1 MNILLVLLIF
11 IAFLPSMVSSSGLS
25 VEVPLVITGEAV
37 SGKGYAVTI
46 MRDNSIFFERKRV
59 SLGELKSFFIA
70 QNGKDFNVLIKAD
83 QKATVGT
90 LATIWDLCRDSGA
103 RRVSIATNDQ

>member
-25 VEVPLVITGEAV
+25 VEVPRVITGEAV

-46 MRDNSIFFERKRV
+46 MRDNSIYFERQRV
-59 SLGELKSFFIA
+59 SFGELKGFFIA

-90 LATIWDLCRDSGA
+90 LAKIWDLCRDSGA